1 MWRKRQT
8 MAKGKSAEGRTL
20 AEFLPLLA
28 GERRLL
34 DACAKGEGA
43 RLSDSRPTTAS
54 EANRVRAAFIRF
66 LALGGDER
74 APLHE
79 HGVNLRGAWIDGPL
93 DLRGATVHSSV
104 FLNFCHFDST
114 PNLSGLQLEGSLN
127 LSGSVMP
134 GMLAERFSCSGNVL
148 LRSGFVCNGAVRLKG
163 AQIGGTLQC
172 SEASFHHADKNA
184 LMLEGA
190 VIAGNVFL
198 SKGVLCEGCVCFNAA
213 RIGGNFECTDAV
225 LNNVNGLAFSAF
237 NLSVGGH
244 MIFGGGLVA
253 NGAVLMSGV
262 QVGGNFTCSDSAF
275 NREGGVAL
283 NAERLVVG
291 GSVMFEKGVSSKAQ
305 VRLLG
310 ARIGGS
316 LDCTSASLSNGT
328 VVALDVSR
336 AEIKGNVYLRK
347 GFSSVGQ
354 VNLLGAQIGGDLNCG
369 GATLSNPG
377 GIALS
382 TERAVIGGSVFLRN
396 GLTVDGQ
403 VRLLGS
409 DIDGDIECG
418 GATLNNPAGTALSA
432 ERTVIGGSVFL
443 RSGLAVHGQVRLMGS
458 DIDGDLDCS
467 KASFKHDGDMAW
479 MIERAVI
486 GRTFFLF
493 ELTSPVN
500 ISLAGSRA
508 ANLNDDLESWGE
520 KVNLDGFKYERVS
533 GRGTSDFASR
543 AAWLRKQVIRKNGKY
558 KVLFRPQPWQHLMN
572 VLREM
577 GHHGEARNL
586 AIEFEHQRRRAGQI
600 PNRLLRAMHWLF
612 GLLAGYGYRPWRV
625 AGVMLALWLACGGF
639 YWYGA
644 LQGVFAPSN
653 PLVFNDPQYRHC
665 RPGADQGGAV
675 QAKPYVGNWY
685 LCGELAAEYT
695 AFSPLAYSLDLILPL
710 VDLQQEHD
718 WAPLIDTALPSWW
731 QELGRFD
738 LKFVT
743 RLLLWFEILC
753 GWLGSLLLVAVWSG
767 LTTRDRN

>member
-34 DACAKGEGA
+34 DACATGKEA
-43 RLSDSRPTTAS
+43 RLSEPRPTVAG

-79 HGVNLRGAWIDGPL
+79 HGVNLRGAWIEGRL
-93 DLRGATVHSSV
+93 DLRGATVRSSV
-104 FLNFCHFDST
+104 FLNFCHFDSA

-148 LRSGFVCNGAVRLKG
+148 LRSGFVCNGAMRLKG
-163 AQIGGTLQC
+163 AQIGGTLEC
-172 SEASFHHADKNA
+172 SEASFLHGDKIA

-190 VIAGNVFL
+190 VIDGSVFL
-198 SKGVLCEGCVCFNAA
+198 RKDIHCAGGVCFNAA
-213 RIGGNFECTDAV
+213 RVGGNFECTDIA
-225 LNNVNGLAFSAF
+225 LSNEGGLAFSAF

-244 MIFGGGLVA
+244 LLFGNGFVA
-253 NGAVLMSGV
+253 NGAVLIAGA
-262 QVGGNFTCSDSAF
+262 QVGVNFACIGSAF
-275 NREGGVAL
+275 NCEGGIAL
-283 NAERLVVG
+283 NAERLVAG
-291 GSVMFEKGVSSKAQ
+291 GNVMFDKGVSSKAQ
-305 VRLLG
+305 VRLHG
-310 ARIGGS
+310 ARIAGRLS
-316 LDCTSASLSNGT
+316 FTIASFNNGT
-328 VVALDVSR
+328 SIALDVGS

-354 VNLLGAQIGGDLNCG
+354 VTLLGAKIDGNLNCG
-369 GATLSNPG
+369 GAILSNPA
-377 GIALS
+377 GIAFS
-382 TERAVIGGSVFLRN
+382 AERAVVGGNIFLRN
-396 GLTVDGQ
+396 GLAVDGQ
-403 VRLLGS
+403 VRL
-409 DIDGDIECG
+409 I
-418 GATLNNPAGTALSA
+418 GTD
-432 ERTVIGGSVFL
+432 IGG
-443 RSGLAVHGQVRLMGS
+443 
-458 DIDGDLDCS
+458 DLECNQ
-467 KASFKHDGDMAW
+467 ASFKHDGKMALL
-479 MIERAVI
+479 IERTVI
-486 GRTFFLF
+486 GHTFFLLA
-493 ELTSPVN
+493 LTSPVN

-508 ANLNDDLESWGE
+508 TDLNDDLASWGDE
-520 KVNLDGFKYERVS
+520 VNLDGFKYDKIS

-600 PNRLLRAMHWLF
+600 PNLPLRAMHCLF

-625 AGVMLALWLACGGF
+625 AGVMLALWLACGGV

-675 QAKPYVGNWY
+675 LAKPYVGNWY

-731 QELGRFD
+731 DELRRFD
-738 LKFVT
+738 LKFFI
-743 RLLLWFEILC
+743 RLLLWLEILF